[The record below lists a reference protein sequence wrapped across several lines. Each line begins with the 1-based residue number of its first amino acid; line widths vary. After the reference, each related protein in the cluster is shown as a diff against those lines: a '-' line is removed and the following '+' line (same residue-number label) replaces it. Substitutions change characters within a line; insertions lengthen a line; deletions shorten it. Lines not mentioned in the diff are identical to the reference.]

1 MVPEASGESRRPNPK
16 VGARPRPFPSPN
28 TGKGAALARATL
40 PEEADRPP
48 PSDHREDEA
57 PTIIDPPESCATRRV
72 SWTGGWIITHR
83 RGYNRATRIEGMPTY
98 EPGDF
103 IKVEFPDEATG
114 VAEWMWVR
122 VQRCDNEK
130 RIVFGN
136 LDNAPLSVYDNK
148 LKLGSELAVGFENIR
163 GHRKPSEFSPS
174 N

>member
-1 MVPEASGESRRPNPK
+1 
-16 VGARPRPFPSPN
+16 
-28 TGKGAALARATL
+28 
-40 PEEADRPP
+40 
-48 PSDHREDEA
+48 
-57 PTIIDPPESCATRRV
+57 
-72 SWTGGWIITHR
+72 
-83 RGYNRATRIEGMPTY
+83 MPTY